1 MLKRKCAKK
10 VAIGIIKDAMDQCND
25 NNLNQIKALLTRYG
39 FEITQIAISE
49 LIEKWT
55 ASYSVYWIRLAIIEA
70 LYQGRYKAI
79 SVEHILDLW
88 KRLGQP
94 TYHFTHE
101 FERFITG
108 NLLIKDLTDY
118 NNFEQEEG
126 EKEEEEEDKPLF
138 PEQSP
143 ITPSKTIITLTPIK
157 ELVKK
162 IVMPI
167 SLASEKLTSQK
178 KNETSSNNG
187 DSHPVERDNPTK
199 DQPELEDRTSPETE
213 KTPRP
218 INQFVPLSDSSDF
231 YGKLRAVAHQQM
243 QENQEN

>member
-1 MLKRKCAKK
+1 
-10 VAIGIIKDAMDQCND
+10 MDQCND
-25 NNLNQIKALLTRYG
+25 NNLNQIKALLIRYG

-55 ASYSVYWIRLAIIEA
+55 ASYSVYWIRLAILEA

-108 NLLIKDLTDY
+108 NLLIKDLTDH
-118 NNFEQEEG
+118 NNFEEEA
-126 EKEEEEEDKPLF
+126 EEAEEAEEEEEEEKALL

-143 ITPSKTIITLTPIK
+143 INPSKTITTLTPIK

-178 KNETSSNNG
+178 NNETSSNNG
-187 DSHPVERDNPTK
+187 DSQQVERDNPTK

-231 YGKLRAVAHQQM
+231 YGKLRAVAHQQL
-243 QENQEN
+243 QENQDN

>member
-1 MLKRKCAKK
+1 MVFCCLQKKIYIAILLQRKCAKT

-25 NNLNQIKALLTRYG
+25 KNLHQIKALLTRYG

-49 LIEKWT
+49 LIEKWA
-55 ASYSVYWIRLAIIEA
+55 ASYSVYWIRLAILEA

-79 SVEHILDLW
+79 SVEHILNLW

-94 TYHFTHE
+94 TYHVTHE
-101 FERFITG
+101 FERLITG

-118 NNFEQEEG
+118 NNV
-126 EKEEEEEDKPLF
+126 EEEAEQKEA
-138 PEQSP
+138 EQSP

-167 SLASEKLTSQK
+167 SLASEKVTSQNN
-178 KNETSSNNG
+178 NETSSNNG
-187 DSHPVERDNPTK
+187 YSHQLDRDNPTI
-199 DQPELEDRTSPETE
+199 DQPELEDRTSLETE
-213 KTPRP
+213 KPHALFIILFPFQTL
-218 INQFVPLSDSSDF
+218 QTFT
-231 YGKLRAVAHQQM
+231 
-243 QENQEN
+243 EN

>member
-1 MLKRKCAKK
+1 M
-10 VAIGIIKDAMDQCND
+10 AIGIIKDAMDQCND
-25 NNLNQIKALLTRYG
+25 NNLNQIKALLIRYG

-55 ASYSVYWIRLAIIEA
+55 ASYSVYWIRLAILEA

-94 TYHFTHE
+94 TYHFTDE

-108 NLLIKDLTDY
+108 NLLIKDLTDH
-118 NNFEQEEG
+118 NNFEEAA
-126 EKEEEEEDKPLF
+126 EEEEEEEEKALL

-143 ITPSKTIITLTPIK
+143 ITPSQTIITLTPIK

-178 KNETSSNNG
+178 NNETSSKNG
-187 DSHPVERDNPTK
+187 DFQQVKRNNPTI
-199 DQPELEDRTSPETE
+199 DQAKLEHRTSLETE

-231 YGKLRAVAHQQM
+231 YGKLRAVAHQQL
-243 QENQEN
+243 QENQDN

>member
-1 MLKRKCAKK
+1 
-10 VAIGIIKDAMDQCND
+10 MDQCND
-25 NNLNQIKALLTRYG
+25 GNLNQIKALLTRYG
-39 FEITQIAISE
+39 FETKQIAISE
-49 LIEKWT
+49 LVENW
-55 ASYSVYWIRLAIIEA
+55 AAYYSVYWIRLAILEA

-108 NLLIKDLTDY
+108 NLLIKDFSDH
-118 NNFEQEEG
+118 NHFQEEAV
-126 EKEEEEEDKPLF
+126 EEKPL
-138 PEQSP
+138 PLEQCP
-143 ITPSKTIITLTPIK
+143 PTPSNTIITLTPIK

-162 IVMPI
+162 IVIPI
-167 SLASEKLTSQK
+167 SVASDKLTCQNNHK
-178 KNETSSNNG
+178 PSSNNG
-187 DSHPVERDNPTK
+187 NSHPVEVDNSTI
-199 DQPELEDRTSPETE
+199 DEPELEYRTSLKPE
-213 KTPRP
+213 KTPSS

-231 YGKLRAVAHQQM
+231 YRKLRAVAHQQF

>member
-1 MLKRKCAKK
+1 
-10 VAIGIIKDAMDQCND
+10 MDQCND
-25 NNLNQIKALLTRYG
+25 RNLNQIKALLTRYG
-39 FEITQIAISE
+39 FETKQIAISE
-49 LIEKWT
+49 LVENW
-55 ASYSVYWIRLAIIEA
+55 AAYYSVYWIRLAILEA

-108 NLLIKDLTDY
+108 NLLIKDFSDH
-118 NNFEQEEG
+118 NHFQEEAV
-126 EKEEEEEDKPLF
+126 EEKPL
-138 PEQSP
+138 PLEQCP
-143 ITPSKTIITLTPIK
+143 PTPSNTIITLTPIK

-167 SLASEKLTSQK
+167 SLASEKVTSQNN
-178 KNETSSNNG
+178 NETSSNNG
-187 DSHPVERDNPTK
+187 YSHQLDRDNPTI
-199 DQPELEDRTSPETE
+199 DQPELEDRTSLETE

-218 INQFVPLSDSSDF
+218 IHHFVPLSDSSDF

-243 QENQEN
+243 QENQDN

>member
-1 MLKRKCAKK
+1 
-10 VAIGIIKDAMDQCND
+10 MDQCND
-25 NNLNQIKALLTRYG
+25 NNLNQIKALLIRYG

-55 ASYSVYWIRLAIIEA
+55 ASYSVYWIRLAILEA

-108 NLLIKDLTDY
+108 NLLIKDLTDH
-118 NNFEQEEG
+118 NNFEQ
-126 EKEEEEEDKPLF
+126 EEEDKPLF

-178 KNETSSNNG
+178 NNETSSNNG
-187 DSHPVERDNPTK
+187 DSQQVERDNPTK
-199 DQPELEDRTSPETE
+199 DQPELEDRTSLETE

-231 YGKLRAVAHQQM
+231 YGKLRAVAHQQL
-243 QENQEN
+243 QENQDN